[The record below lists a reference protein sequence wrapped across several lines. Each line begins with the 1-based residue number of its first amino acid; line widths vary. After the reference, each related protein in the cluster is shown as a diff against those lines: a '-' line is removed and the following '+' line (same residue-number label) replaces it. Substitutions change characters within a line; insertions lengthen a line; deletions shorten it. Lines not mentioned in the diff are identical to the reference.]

1 MIFKKVFDSLNLRT
15 KFVVS
20 ISALLITTIIS
31 FSTYL
36 SKKQADGFRRELENT
51 SETMIRMLAINVEYG
66 VLFESKRDIE
76 DALEILWQF
85 EYVKYAVVS
94 NYSGKNL
101 ATIGDEIGIFHR
113 IRSIDKIDDDHVEF
127 CEDYYVVDSKGEE
140 FIELNYP
147 VLSNHKDLDRE
158 VLGITA
164 GFGDHLQINTT
175 TEQIGKVKVIIS
187 LASVNAAIADAR
199 NTAILLSIIVSI
211 ITMVVLT
218 FFIRIITKPI
228 RLMVKAT
235 DKIAKGELDHH
246 VSIKQ
251 QDEIGQLAET
261 FNKMVES
268 LKESRD
274 EVDSYNKML
283 EGTIQVRTKELE
295 ATQAQL
301 VQSEKLS
308 AIGQLAAGVAHEL
321 NNPLGGILGYAQF
334 TLEKLKKSSS
344 EKLTKKEFENY
355 KRYISDIEKQARR
368 CRDIVQNLLR
378 FSRSTKKVEFEEVDL
393 NILIAETCTF
403 IEHQLSMKQ
412 IELRLNLDSNLPNVQ
427 GNPGQLQ
434 QVFTNIILNAM
445 QASPPNTFI
454 EVESKFSPP
463 LGQFNG
469 TVELLFSDQGH
480 GIREAEINKI
490 FEPFFTTKE
499 VGKGTG
505 LGLSVSYGIIKEH
518 GGEIKVES
526 QEGLG
531 TTFTI
536 IIPLQNNEIKSDKTN
551 KQYAEQMQ

>member
-1 MIFKKVFDSLNLRT
+1 MNFKKIFNSFSLRT
-15 KFVVS
+15 KFVIS
-20 ISALLITTIIS
+20 ISALLITTIIL

-36 SKKQADGFRRELENT
+36 SKKQADGFRRELEST

-76 DALEILWQF
+76 DALKILSQF
-85 EYVKYAVVS
+85 EYVKYAIVS
-94 NYSGKNL
+94 NNNDKIL
-101 ATIGDEIGIFHR
+101 ATIGDEIGVFNRLRR
-113 IRSIDKIDDDHVEF
+113 IEDIDQNYDKF
-127 CEDYYVVDSKGEE
+127 CLDYYVVDSKGEE
-140 FIELNYP
+140 YIELNYP

-158 VLGITA
+158 ILGITA
-164 GFGDHLQINTT
+164 GFNDHLEISST
-175 TEQIGKVKVIIS
+175 TEKIGKVKVIIS
-187 LASVNAAIADAR
+187 LKSVNAAIAEAR
-199 NTAILLSIIVSI
+199 NTAILLSVIISI
-211 ITMVVLT
+211 ITTVVLT
-218 FFIRIITKPI
+218 LFIRIITKPI

-235 DKIAKGELDHH
+235 NKISQGELDHH
-246 VSIKQ
+246 VHIEQ
-251 QDEIGQLAET
+251 QDEIGQLAKT
-261 FNKMVES
+261 FNRMVES

-274 EVDSYNKML
+274 KVDSYNKML
-283 EGTIQVRTKELE
+283 EGTIQIRTKELE

-334 TLEKLKKSSS
+334 TLEKLKKNSPS
-344 EKLTKKEFENY
+344 KMTNKEFDNY
-355 KRYISDIEKQARR
+355 VRYISDIEKQARR
-368 CRDIVQNLLR
+368 CKDIVQNLLR
-378 FSRSTKKVEFEEVDL
+378 FSRSTKNVEFEEVDL
-393 NILIAETCTF
+393 NILISETCTF

-412 IELRLNLDSNLPNVQ
+412 IELKLNLDNNLPNIL

-445 QASPPNTFI
+445 QASPTGTVI
-454 EVESKFSPP
+454 EIVSRFSPP

-469 TVELLFSDQGH
+469 TVELLFSDHGH
-480 GIREAEINKI
+480 GISKADINKI
-490 FEPFFTTKE
+490 FEPFYTTKE

-526 QEGLG
+526 VLEKG

-536 IIPLQNNEIKSDKTN
+536 IIPLQNNEKKSDKTN
-551 KQYAEQMQ
+551 KKYAVQI

>member
-1 MIFKKVFDSLNLRT
+1 MNFKKIFNSFSLRT

-20 ISALLITTIIS
+20 ISALLITTIIL

-36 SKKQADGFRRELENT
+36 SKKQADGFRRELEST

-76 DALEILWQF
+76 DALKILSQF
-85 EYVKYAVVS
+85 DYVKYAIVS
-94 NYSGKNL
+94 NNNNKIL
-101 ATIGDEIGIFHR
+101 ATIGDEIGVFNR
-113 IRSIDKIDDDHVEF
+113 VRKIDKFDEF
-127 CEDYYVVDSKGEE
+127 SDNFCMDFYVVDSKGKEY
-140 FIELNYP
+140 IELNYP

-158 VLGITA
+158 ILGITA
-164 GFGDHLQINTT
+164 GFNDQLEITST

-187 LASVNAAIADAR
+187 LESVNAAIAEAR
-199 NTAILLSIIVSI
+199 NTAILLSVLVSL
-211 ITMVVLT
+211 ITTVIGT

-228 RLMVKAT
+228 RLMVNAT
-235 DKIAKGELDHH
+235 NKISQGELDHH
-246 VSIKQ
+246 VPIEQ
-251 QDEIGQLAET
+251 QDEIGQLAKT
-261 FNKMVES
+261 FNRMVES

-283 EGTIQVRTKELE
+283 EGTIQIRTKELE
-295 ATQAQL
+295 TIQAQL
-301 VQSEKLS
+301 IQSEKLS

-334 TLEKLKKSSS
+334 TLEKLKNNSPAKI
-344 EKLTKKEFENY
+344 TKKEFDNY
-355 KRYISDIEKQARR
+355 VRYISDIEKQARR
-368 CRDIVQNLLR
+368 CKDIVQNLLR
-378 FSRSTKKVEFEEVDL
+378 FSRSTKNVEFEKVDL
-393 NILIAETCTF
+393 NILISETCTF

-412 IELRLNLDSNLPNVQ
+412 IELKLNLDSNLPDIQ

-445 QASPPNTFI
+445 QASPPGTSI
-454 EVESKFSPP
+454 EIVTRFSPP

-469 TVELLFSDQGH
+469 TVELLFTDQGH
-480 GIREAEINKI
+480 GISKADINKI

-526 QEGLG
+526 DLNKG
-531 TTFTI
+531 TTFAI
-536 IIPLQNNEIKSDKTN
+536 IIPLQKNETESDKPS
-551 KQYAEQMQ
+551 KQYVLQN

>member
-1 MIFKKVFDSLNLRT
+1 MNIKNIFNGLNLRT

-20 ISALLITTIIS
+20 ISALLITTIFS

-36 SKKQADGFRRELENT
+36 SKQQADGYRNELEST
-51 SETMIRMLAINVEYG
+51 SETMIRMLSINVEYG
-66 VLFESKRDIE
+66 VLFESKSDIE
-76 DALEILWQF
+76 DALKILSQF
-85 EYVKYAVVS
+85 EYVKYAVVRNNS
-94 NYSGKNL
+94 DKIL
-101 ATIGDEIGIFHR
+101 ATIGDEIGVFKR
-113 IRSIDKIDDDHVEF
+113 IRRIDEKEENHDKF
-127 CEDYYVVDSKGEE
+127 CEDYYVVDLKGEE
-140 FIELNYP
+140 YIELNYP

-158 VLGITA
+158 ILGITA
-164 GFGDHLQINTT
+164 GFGDHMEISST

-187 LASVNAAIADAR
+187 LEAVNAAIADAQK
-199 NTAILLSIIVSI
+199 TAILLSIIISI
-211 ITMVVLT
+211 LTMIILT

-235 DKIAKGELDHH
+235 DKISLGELDHR
-246 VSIKQ
+246 VPIEQ

-261 FNKMVES
+261 FNRMVET

-274 EVDSYNKML
+274 EVESYNKML

-334 TLEKLKKSSS
+334 TLEKLKKNNPG
-344 EKLTKKEFENY
+344 KLTKKEYENY
-355 KRYISDIEKQARR
+355 IRYISDIEKQASR
-368 CRDIVQNLLR
+368 CKGIVQNLLR
-378 FSRSTKKVEFEEVDL
+378 FSRSTKNVEFEEVDL
-393 NILIAETCTF
+393 NILLAETCTF

-412 IELRLNLDSNLPNVQ
+412 IELKLNLDSNLPNVQ

-445 QASPPNTFI
+445 QASPPNTAI
-454 EVESKFSPP
+454 EVATRFSPP

-480 GIREAEINKI
+480 GICEADVNKI

-526 QEGLG
+526 EVNKG
-531 TTFTI
+531 TTFAI
-536 IIPLQNNEIKSDKTN
+536 IIPLQNNDTISDKTN
-551 KQYAEQMQ
+551 KQYAEQI